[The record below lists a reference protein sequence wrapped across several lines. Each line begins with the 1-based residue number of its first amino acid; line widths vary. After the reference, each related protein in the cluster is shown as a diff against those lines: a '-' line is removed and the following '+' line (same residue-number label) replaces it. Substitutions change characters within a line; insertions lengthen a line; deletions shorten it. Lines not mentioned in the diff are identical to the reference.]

1 MRVKKRRL
9 YKLLMFDVIAL
20 AIIFVAVVCI
30 RLDISFEVQNHKAD
44 QTELLFTQTLMKSTE
59 SLSKERLSPS
69 VGDFN
74 NKELLVDDELPSQ
87 EDVVEENT
95 TVLEQVHMSIAGDV
109 LFSTSPL
116 NKYDS
121 GNGITSILS
130 ADLLDT
136 MNSSDITMV
145 NLEFPFSTRG
155 VQMEDKQ
162 YTFKA
167 DPSRGPILKEMGVDI
182 VSLAN
187 NHTLDFG
194 TEALLDTITTLR
206 ENNILSVGAG
216 EDLEAA
222 KKPSVITIKGRSI
235 AFLGASRVIPV
246 TDWNATKYSPG
257 VFTTYDPTLLI
268 EEIKLAKQSNDL
280 VIVYVHWGIEK
291 EEYPEEYQ
299 RTMAKKYIDAGAD
312 LVLGSHPHVLQGIE
326 YYNGKPI
333 VYSLGNFVFGH
344 TIERTVL
351 LDVTIDEQNLC
362 NIRLIPCETKD
373 AYTHTITSDD
383 KVQEF
388 YSYYEGIS
396 YGIKIDKYGNV
407 IKE

>member
-1 MRVKKRRL
+1 MCVKKQRL
-9 YKLLMFDVIAL
+9 YKLLLFDVIAL
-20 AIIFVAVVCI
+20 AIIFIAVVCI
-30 RLDISFEVQNHKAD
+30 RLDISFEVQNLNEKQSD
-44 QTELLFTQTLMKSTE
+44 LPFTQTLMKSSE
-59 SLSKERLSPS
+59 KLLKEKLSLSI
-69 VGDFN
+69 GDFDH
-74 NKELLVDDELPSQ
+74 KSGTVDTALTLE
-87 EDVVEENT
+87 EAKAEENVT
-95 TVLEQVHMSIAGDV
+95 KLDPVHMAITGDV

-130 ADLLDT
+130 EDLLDK

-155 VQMEDKQ
+155 IQMEDKQ
-162 YTFKA
+162 YTFRA
-167 DPSRGPILKEMGVDI
+167 DPARASILTQMGVDI

-194 TEALLDTITTLR
+194 TEALLDTITTLK

-216 EDLEAA
+216 ENLEEA
-222 KKPSVITIKGRSI
+222 KRPSSIAIKGRNI

-268 EEIKLAKQSNDL
+268 EEIKAAKQSNDL
-280 VIVYVHWGIEK
+280 VVVYVHWGIEK
-291 EEYPEEYQ
+291 KEYPEEYQ
-299 RTMAKKYIDAGAD
+299 RIMAKQYIDAGAD
-312 LVLGSHPHVLQGIE
+312 LVIGSHPHVLQGIE

-333 VYSLGNFVFGH
+333 VYSLGNYVFGH

-351 LDVTIDEQNLC
+351 LEVTIDEQNTC
-362 NIRLIPCETKD
+362 NLRLIPCETKD

-388 YSYYEGIS
+388 FSYFEQIS
-396 YGIKIDKYGNV
+396 YGIKIDKYGN
-407 IKE
+407 IINE

>member
-1 MRVKKRRL
+1 MLVKKRRL

-30 RLDISFEVQNHKAD
+30 RLDISFEVQNHKAY
-44 QTELLFTQTLMKSTE
+44 QSELLFTQTLMKSTE
-59 SLSKERLSPS
+59 TLAKERLSLS
-69 VGDFN
+69 VAGFD
-74 NKELLVDDELPSQ
+74 NKDWLVDDELPSQ

-95 TVLEQVHMSIAGDV
+95 TVLDQVHMAIAGDV

-121 GNGITSILS
+121 GSGITSILS

-155 VQMEDKQ
+155 VQMENKQ

-222 KKPSVITIKGRSI
+222 KNPSVITIKGRSI
-235 AFLGASRVIPV
+235 AILGASRVIPV

-299 RTMAKKYIDAGAD
+299 RTMAKQYIDAGAD

-326 YYNGKPI
+326 FYNGKPI

>member
-9 YKLLMFDVIAL
+9 YKLLLFDVIAL
-20 AIIFVAVVCI
+20 AIIFVAAVCI

-44 QTELLFTQTLMKSTE
+44 QSELLFTQTLMKSTE
-59 SLSKERLSPS
+59 TLAKERLSLS
-69 VGDFN
+69 VAGFN
-74 NKELLVDDELPSQ
+74 NKDCLVDDERPSQ

-95 TVLEQVHMSIAGDV
+95 TVLDEVHMAIAGDV

-136 MNSSDITMV
+136 MNSSDLTMV

-155 VQMEDKQ
+155 VQMENKQ

-206 ENNILSVGAG
+206 ENNIRSVGAG

-222 KKPSVITIKGRSI
+222 KKPSVITIKGRNI
-235 AFLGASRVIPV
+235 AILGASRVIPV

-291 EEYPEEYQ
+291 EEYPKEYQ
-299 RTMAKKYIDAGAD
+299 RTMAKQYIDAGAD

-326 YYNGKPI
+326 FYNGKPI

-373 AYTHTITSDD
+373 AYTHTITSED

>member
-9 YKLLMFDVIAL
+9 YKLLLFDVIAL

-30 RLDISFEVQNHKAD
+30 RLDISFEVQNYKAD
-44 QTELLFTQTLMKSTE
+44 QSELLFTQTLMKSTE
-59 SLSKERLSPS
+59 TLAKERLSLS
-69 VGDFN
+69 VAGFN
-74 NKELLVDDELPSQ
+74 NKDWLVDDERPSQ

-95 TVLEQVHMSIAGDV
+95 TVLDEVHMAIAGDV

-130 ADLLDT
+130 ADLLYT

-155 VQMEDKQ
+155 VQMENKQ

-206 ENNILSVGAG
+206 EYNIRSVGAG

-222 KKPSVITIKGRSI
+222 KNPSVITIKGRNI
-235 AFLGASRVIPV
+235 AILGASRVIPV

-291 EEYPEEYQ
+291 EEYPKEYQ
-299 RTMAKKYIDAGAD
+299 RTMAKQYIDAGAD

-326 YYNGKPI
+326 FYNGKPI

>member
-9 YKLLMFDVIAL
+9 YKLLLFDVIAL

-30 RLDISFEVQNHKAD
+30 RLDISFEVQKPNAN
-44 QTELLFTQTLMKSTE
+44 QSNLPFAQTLMENIDT
-59 SLSKERLSPS
+59 LSKDQLSSS
-69 VGDFN
+69 VGDFIIN
-74 NKELLVDDELPSQ
+74 NLTVDDELPLQ
-87 EDVVEENT
+87 EVQMEEDT
-95 TVLEQVHMSIAGDV
+95 TKIEPVHIAIAGDV

-121 GNGITSILS
+121 SNGITSILS
-130 ADLLDT
+130 RELLDT
-136 MNSSDITMV
+136 MNTSDITMV

-162 YTFKA
+162 YTFRA
-167 DPSRGPILKEMGVDI
+167 DPARASILTEMGVDI

-194 TEALLDTITTLR
+194 TEALLDTITTLN

-216 EDLEAA
+216 EDLKAA
-222 KKPSVITIKGRSI
+222 KRPSTITINGRNI
-235 AFLGASRVIPV
+235 AFLGASRVIPK
-246 TDWNATKYSPG
+246 TDWNATIYSPG
-257 VFTTYDPTLLI
+257 VFTTYDPSLLI
-268 EEIKLAKQSNDL
+268 EEIKIAKQSNDL
-280 VIVYVHWGIEK
+280 VVVYVHWGIERK
-291 EEYPEEYQ
+291 EYPEEYQ
-299 RTMAKKYIDAGAD
+299 RTMAKQYIDAGAD
-312 LVLGSHPHVLQGIE
+312 LVIGSHPHVLQGIE

-333 VYSLGNFVFGH
+333 VYSLGNFIFGH

-351 LDVTIDEQNLC
+351 LDVTIDEQNSC
-362 NIRLIPCETKD
+362 NIQLIPCETKD
-373 AYTHTITSDD
+373 AYTHTITSAD

-388 YSYYEGIS
+388 FSYYEEIS

>member
-9 YKLLMFDVIAL
+9 YKLLLFDVIAL

-30 RLDISFEVQNHKAD
+30 RLDISFEVQNYKAD
-44 QTELLFTQTLMKSTE
+44 QSELLFTQTLMKSTE
-59 SLSKERLSPS
+59 TLAKERLSLS
-69 VGDFN
+69 VAGFN
-74 NKELLVDDELPSQ
+74 NKDWLVDDERPSQ

-95 TVLEQVHMSIAGDV
+95 TVLDEVHMAIAGDV

-155 VQMEDKQ
+155 VQMENKQ

-206 ENNILSVGAG
+206 EYNIRSVGAG

-222 KKPSVITIKGRSI
+222 KNPSVITIKGRNI
-235 AFLGASRVIPV
+235 AILGASRVIPV

-291 EEYPEEYQ
+291 EEYPKEYQ
-299 RTMAKKYIDAGAD
+299 RTMAKQYIDAGAD

-326 YYNGKPI
+326 FYNGKPI

>member
-9 YKLLMFDVIAL
+9 YRLLMFDVIAL
-20 AIIFVAVVCI
+20 TIIFVAVVCI
-30 RLDISFEVQNHKAD
+30 RLDISLEVQNSNVNQSNLRFA
-44 QTELLFTQTLMKSTE
+44 QTLMKSTE
-59 SLSKERLSPS
+59 KLLKEQLSLS
-69 VGDFN
+69 VGDFI
-74 NKELLVDDELPSQ
+74 NKNWSVDDELPLQ
-87 EDVVEENT
+87 EAEAEED
-95 TVLEQVHMSIAGDV
+95 TVKLDPLHIVIAGDV

-121 GNGITSILS
+121 GNGISSILS

-136 MNSSDITMV
+136 MNTSDITLV

-155 VQMEDKQ
+155 VQMDDKQ
-162 YTFKA
+162 YTFRA
-167 DPSRGPILKEMGVDI
+167 DPARASILTEMGVDI

-194 TEALLDTITTLR
+194 VEALLDTITTLKD
-206 ENNILSVGAG
+206 NNILSVGAG
-216 EDLEAA
+216 ENLEEA
-222 KKPSVITIKGRSI
+222 KRPSTISVKGRNI

-257 VFTTYDPTLLI
+257 VFTTYDPALLI
-268 EEIKLAKQSNDL
+268 EEIKIAKQSNDL
-280 VIVYVHWGIEK
+280 VVVYVHWGIER

-299 RTMAKKYIDAGAD
+299 RTMAKQYIDAGAD
-312 LVLGSHPHVLQGIE
+312 LVIGSHPHVLQGIE

-333 VYSLGNFVFGH
+333 VYSLGNFIFGH

-351 LDVTIDEQNLC
+351 LEVTIDEQNSC

-373 AYTHTITSDD
+373 ANTHTITSDD

-388 YSYYEGIS
+388 YSYYEKIS

>member
-1 MRVKKRRL
+1 MKKKRL
-9 YKLLMFDVIAL
+9 YKLLLFDVIAL
-20 AIIFVAVVCI
+20 AIIFVAVICI
-30 RLDISFEVQNHKAD
+30 RLSISFEVQNHKTG
-44 QTELLFTQTLMKSTE
+44 QTESLFAQTLMKDTE
-59 SLSKERLSPS
+59 TLSKGLLSLSVTEFYNEN
-69 VGDFN
+69 GA
-74 NKELLVDDELPSQ
+74 DEDEVLSQ
-87 EDVVEENT
+87 EVEVEESAT
-95 TVLEQVHMSIAGDV
+95 KSEIHMAFAGDV
-109 LFSTSPL
+109 LFSASPL
-116 NKYDS
+116 NKYDT

-130 ADLLDT
+130 EELLDK

-155 VQMEDKQ
+155 TQMEDKQ
-162 YTFKA
+162 YTFRA
-167 DPSRGPILKEMGVDI
+167 DPARCMVLEEMGVDI

-187 NHTLDFG
+187 NHILDFG
-194 TEALLDTITTLR
+194 IEALLDTVSTLR

-222 KKPSVITIKGRSI
+222 KKPSTITINGRNI

-257 VFTTYDPTLLI
+257 VFTTYDPTLLL

-299 RTMAKKYIDAGAD
+299 RTMAKQYIDEGAD
-312 LVLGSHPHVLQGIE
+312 LIIGSHPHVLQGIE

-351 LDVTIDEQNLC
+351 LDVTIDEQNSC
-362 NIRLIPCETKD
+362 NIQLIPCETRE
-373 AYTHTITSDD
+373 AYTHIITSDD
-383 KVQEF
+383 QVQEF
-388 YSYYEGIS
+388 YSYYERIS

>member
-9 YKLLMFDVIAL
+9 YKLLLFDVIAL

-44 QTELLFTQTLMKSTE
+44 QSELLFTQTLMKSTE
-59 SLSKERLSPS
+59 TLAKERLRLS
-69 VGDFN
+69 VAGFN
-74 NKELLVDDELPSQ
+74 NKDWLVDDERPSQ

-95 TVLEQVHMSIAGDV
+95 TVLDEVHMAIAGDV

-155 VQMEDKQ
+155 VQMENKQ

-167 DPSRGPILKEMGVDI
+167 DPSRAPVLKEMGVDI

-206 ENNILSVGAG
+206 ENNIRSVGAG

-222 KKPSVITIKGRSI
+222 KKPSVITIKGRNI
-235 AFLGASRVIPV
+235 AILGASRVIPV

-257 VFTTYDPTLLI
+257 VFTTYDPALLI

-291 EEYPEEYQ
+291 EEYPKEYQ
-299 RTMAKKYIDAGAD
+299 RTMAKQYIDAGAD

-326 YYNGKPI
+326 FYNGKPI

-383 KVQEF
+383 KVHEF

>member
-1 MRVKKRRL
+1 MHVKKRRL
-9 YKLLMFDVIAL
+9 YRLLMFDVIAL

-30 RLDISFEVQNHKAD
+30 SLNISFEVQKPSSNQSKLPFA
-44 QTELLFTQTLMKSTE
+44 QTLLESTE
-59 SLSKERLSPS
+59 TLFKEQLSRS

-74 NKELLVDDELPSQ
+74 NQNLAVDDELPLQ
-87 EDVVEENT
+87 EAEVEENMAKF
-95 TVLEQVHMSIAGDV
+95 EPVHIAIAGDV

-121 GNGITSILS
+121 GNGISSILS
-130 ADLLDT
+130 GDLLDT

-155 VQMEDKQ
+155 TQMKDKQ
-162 YTFKA
+162 YTFRA
-167 DPSRGPILKEMGVDI
+167 DPARASILTEMGVDI

-194 TEALLDTITTLR
+194 TEALLDTIATLE

-216 EDLEAA
+216 ENLEAEERL
-222 KKPSVITIKGRSI
+222 SSITVKGRNI
-235 AFLGASRVIPV
+235 AFLGASRVIPE

-257 VFTTYDPTLLI
+257 LFTTYDPTLLI
-268 EEIKLAKQSNDL
+268 EEIKIAKQSNDL
-280 VIVYVHWGIEK
+280 VVVYVHWGIEQK
-291 EEYPEEYQ
+291 EHPEEYQ
-299 RTMAKKYIDAGAD
+299 RTMAKQYIDAGAD
-312 LVLGSHPHVLQGIE
+312 LVIGSHPHVLQGIE

-333 VYSLGNFVFGH
+333 VYSLGNFIFGH

-351 LDVTIDEQNLC
+351 LDVTIDEENSCNL
-362 NIRLIPCETKD
+362 RLIPCETKD
-373 AYTHTITSDD
+373 AYTHTITSADRA
-383 KVQEF
+383 QEF
-388 YSYYEGIS
+388 LSYYEGIS

>member
-69 VGDFN
+69 VGDFI
-74 NKELLVDDELPSQ
+74 NKDLLVDDELPSQ

-130 ADLLDT
+130 VDLLDT

-222 KKPSVITIKGRSI
+222 KKPSVSTIKGRNI

-299 RTMAKKYIDAGAD
+299 RTMAKQYIDAGAD

-326 YYNGKPI
+326 FYNGKPI

>member
-59 SLSKERLSPS
+59 TLAKERLSPS

-130 ADLLDT
+130 ADLLDM
-136 MNSSDITMV
+136 MNSSDITMI

-155 VQMEDKQ
+155 VQMENKQ

-216 EDLEAA
+216 EDFETA

-235 AFLGASRVIPV
+235 AILGASRVIPV

-299 RTMAKKYIDAGAD
+299 RTMAKQYIDAGAD

-326 YYNGKPI
+326 FYNGKPI

-388 YSYYEGIS
+388 FSYYEGIS